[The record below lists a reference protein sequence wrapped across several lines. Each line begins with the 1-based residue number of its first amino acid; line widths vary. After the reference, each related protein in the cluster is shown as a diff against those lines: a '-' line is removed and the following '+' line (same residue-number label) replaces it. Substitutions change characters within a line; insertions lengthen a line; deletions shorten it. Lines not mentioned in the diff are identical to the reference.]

1 MISSADSLPL
11 LVHIFCAVAAF
22 LAHILFCSIALSPP
36 ALSTSML
43 PSGNLYRTA
52 CAFPSLDDSNGCQR
66 GGLGHEGGF
75 EGGELLNGWF
85 CDPESTVSMSEV
97 FAIDETLRRIYEQNR
112 QNCVCAAPP
121 EESIQRLEIENSA
134 QKMIPSGNCWFRF
147 GFAFVP
153 ELSPG
158 PDSATAEQCA
168 KNFENNANNSLEE
181 SVEPFGRFLL
191 PEKGNLF
198 DAFSAFADNYA
209 RVLRQRWNLGECGED
224 ILLLVV
230 QRPPQKL
237 SAGPLSSAHSRLF
250 GPLPLIFLSIGPSVA
265 RRLHADFGRHAL
277 QNILLEANS
286 QLQRDARPLFKLAV
300 LVELL
305 DNTFKYCQVL
315 SELLLRMETEVLAA
329 LAQEFAE
336 SAGDGT
342 RPPLSPTHPRHR
354 HGATTP
360 RSHVPLWAWAVFGAC
375 GIAFA
380 FMALGLFLIRTR
392 TRRSATP
399 AGIKQQQKMVSRRHW
414 REGSQFGKDEQPPPT
429 TYVNLVQLLM
439 PHPKPPPV
447 NMPQQV

>member
-1 MISSADSLPL
+1 MICCADLLPL
-11 LVHIFCAVAAF
+11 LLHIISLVAAF
-22 LAHILFCSIALSPP
+22 LAHILFCSIPFSPP

-112 QNCVCAAPP
+112 QNCVCAPP
-121 EESIQRLEIENSA
+121 EESIQRLEI
-134 QKMIPSGNCWFRF
+134 GNCWFRF

-168 KNFENNANNSLEE
+168 KNFEIGANNSLEE
-181 SVEPFGRFLL
+181 SIEPFGRFLL

-250 GPLPLIFLSIGPSVA
+250 GPLPLIFLSFGPSVT
-265 RRLHADFGRHAL
+265 RRLHADFGRHAV
-277 QNILLEANS
+277 QNILLEANA
-286 QLQRDARPLFKLAV
+286 QLQRDARPLFK
-300 LVELL
+300 
-305 DNTFKYCQVL
+305 VL

-329 LAQEFAE
+329 LAEDFAG

-354 HGATTP
+354 HSNTTS

-375 GIAFA
+375 GIAFG